1 MRKSVLQFIVLF
13 ICVCLSPIHA
23 QNSVQLK
30 VKNSVSNKAVLESNA
45 SALLTQINKA
55 FEAKQSGLDLSNVQI
70 SMKAKESLAALWA
83 NVRFK
88 CEDSEVIQ
96 DCLITSN
103 GFQIRQIPLVIEPQ
117 GATTTDDTY
126 QEAVINFE
134 PSGEISSFY
143 FTISTNLYSKVMKN
157 KNEVKD
163 VRRRMLILDYVEHF
177 RTAYNEKD
185 INFLEQ
191 IFSDDA
197 LIIVGK
203 VIQTSPTSDGV
214 KSKPHVEYYKR
225 TKEEYIATLK
235 KTFAT
240 NKFINV
246 KFDEIKVTQHP
257 TKKDFYGVNLHQL
270 YTSSTYGDD
279 GYLFLL
285 WDFRNEIK
293 PMIHVR
299 TWQPKYTDNTQTKI
313 AVQKEDAFTLGDFDI
328 DI

>member
-1 MRKSVLQFIVLF
+1 MKKSVLQFIVLLF
-13 ICVCLSPIHA
+13 CVCFMTTHA

-30 VKNSVSNKAVLESNA
+30 VMNSVSNKTILEKNA

-55 FEAKQSGLDLSNVQI
+55 FNNNQSGLDLSNVQM

-96 DCLITSN
+96 NCLITSN
-103 GFQIRQIPLVIEPQ
+103 GFQIRQIPLLIEPQ

-134 PSGEISSFY
+134 SSGEIASFY

-157 KNEVKD
+157 KNEVTD

-203 VIQTSPTSDGV
+203 VIKTSSTSDGI
-214 KSKPHVEYYKR
+214 KGKPQVEYYKR
-225 TKEEYIATLK
+225 SKEEYITNLK
-235 KTFAT
+235 NTFAK

-257 TKKDFYGVNLHQL
+257 AKKDFYGVNLHQL
-270 YTSSTYGDD
+270 YTSSTYSDD

-285 WDFRNEIK
+285 WDFRNEEQPI
-293 PMIHVR
+293 IHVR
-299 TWQPKYTDNTQTKI
+299 TWQPKYTDSSQKTI
-313 AVQKEDAFTLGDFDI
+313 AVQKEDVFTLGDFDI